1 MTTVASPR
9 QHSRSL
15 TSELGEVLPAALLLL
30 LMTGSVVYALSV
42 SGWGPGLGV
51 LRPMALLGLIV
62 GIVFARLR
70 WLPGWVA
77 HLLSAAL
84 ACTWVVQLL
93 GGLMDERLVAWRDR
107 GADLL
112 IRILIW
118 ARVLGSGGRGEDIL
132 LFVLVLSL
140 LCWALAYWTAW
151 AVLRKDLTWRPI
163 VVNAVV
169 ALVNYTYVLPKPTLP
184 FFIFLGAAL
193 LLLVYQNVLQR
204 QALWDAQKV
213 EYPDLLPVRFLWS
226 AALVCG
232 LLIMLTAVLPG
243 SVSVD
248 RATRTWELLSSP
260 FRAARE
266 GWEDMFS
273 TITAPPGAGSGAFTS
288 RGATLGGA
296 RQLTDEP
303 VMEVRSIEYDYWRAV
318 AFDTYDEDGWQN
330 TVGEQARSAL
340 GVATP
345 EQARTPRVSNEP
357 VPAGDTRGRR
367 PITQTYVL
375 AKDRLDDLVMV
386 GGTLQ
391 SVSVPT
397 LVEHNY
403 ELIDGGSRPN
413 YDEQSLVV
421 ATARLRAGQIYSVT
435 ALMSFADVAGLRASG
450 AEYPAWVRERYL
462 QVPDTIS
469 PRLRELAAQIVAENG
484 AQTPYDQAI
493 VIQDYLR
500 TLPYNESIPTP
511 PPGVE
516 PVEWFLFE
524 QREGYCDYYASAMV
538 LMLRSQGVPAR
549 WVRGYAG
556 GEFDAERGVYVVRES
571 VAHSWPEVYFP
582 GFGWERFEPTP
593 ASYTNLPQRP
603 LTSEF
608 GDDVGDL
615 GGVYVPDPLG
625 PERFEELDEGLI
637 QGPANASGLP
647 GAPQPNPWAR
657 PLAIVAS
664 LLGLLGLAAAV
675 VYGRWRLETRGLSP
689 AAAAYASMAL
699 LASWGGVGQEAH
711 RTPLEYGER
720 LGAAIPEHQA
730 TIRQIAMAYVAERYS
745 PGRAAA
751 ALPSPE
757 EQDELRGALLRNIF
771 ASIGAR
777 LPQPRER

>member
-1 MTTVASPR
+1 MATAVSAR
-9 QHSRSL
+9 SRPHSL
-15 TSELGEVLPAALLLL
+15 TSELGELLPAALLLL

-51 LRPMALLGLIV
+51 LRPMALLALIV

-84 ACTWVVQLL
+84 AFTWAVQLL
-93 GGLMDERLVAWRDR
+93 GGLMDERLVTWRDR

-118 ARVLGSGGRGEDIL
+118 ARVLSAGGRGEDIL

-151 AVLRKDLTWRPI
+151 AVLRRDQAWRPI

-169 ALVNYTYVLPKPTLP
+169 FLVNYTYVLPKPTLA
-184 FFIFLGAAL
+184 FFVFLGAAL

-204 QALWDAQKV
+204 QAIWDAQNV

-226 AALVCG
+226 SAVVCG
-232 LLIMLTAVLPG
+232 LLITLTAALPG

-260 FRAARE
+260 FKAARE
-266 GWEDMFS
+266 SWEDMFS
-273 TITAPPGAGSGAFTS
+273 TISAPPGAGSGAFTS

-303 VMEVRSIEYDYWRAV
+303 VMEVRSIQYDYWRAV

-340 GVATP
+340 GVTTP
-345 EQARTPRVSNEP
+345 EQARTPRAPHEP
-357 VPAGDTRGRR
+357 VPTRDINGRR
-367 PITQTYVL
+367 PIVQTYVL

-403 ELIDGGSRPN
+403 ELTEAGYQPN

-421 ATARLRAGQIYSVT
+421 ATQRLRAGDTYSVT
-435 ALMSFADVAGLRASG
+435 ALMSFADVASLRAAG

-462 QVPDTIS
+462 QLPPTIS
-469 PRLRELAAQIVAENG
+469 PRLRELAAQIVTENG

-500 TLPYNESIPTP
+500 TLPYNESIPAP
-511 PPGVE
+511 PPGAE

-538 LMLRSQGVPAR
+538 LMLRSQGIPAR

-556 GEFDAERGVYVVRES
+556 GEFDADRGVYVVRES

-608 GDDVGDL
+608 REDIGDI
-615 GGVYVPDPLG
+615 GGVFVPDQLG
-625 PERFEELDEGLI
+625 PERFEQLDEGLI
-637 QGPANASGLP
+637 QGPATPMPLETGRMPAAWSRWLAVIASTIGM
-647 GAPQPNPWAR
+647 
-657 PLAIVAS
+657 LA
-664 LLGLLGLAAAV
+664 LAAAV

-689 AAAAYASMAL
+689 AAAAYAGMAL
-699 LASWGGVGQEAH
+699 LASWGGLGQEPH

-720 LGAAIPEHQA
+720 LAAALPAHRA
-730 TIRQIAMAYVAERYS
+730 TIRQIVGAYAAERYS
-745 PGRAAA
+745 HSHRAPG
-751 ALPSPE
+751 LPSPE
-757 EQDELRGALLRNIF
+757 EQRELRNALIRQIF